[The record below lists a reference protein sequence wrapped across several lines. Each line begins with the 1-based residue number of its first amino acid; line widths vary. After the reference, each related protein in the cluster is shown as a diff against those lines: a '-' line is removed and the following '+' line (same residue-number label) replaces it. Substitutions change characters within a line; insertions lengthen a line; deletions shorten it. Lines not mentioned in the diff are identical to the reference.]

1 MIGTEKDLDR
11 YGMILEWKKRV
22 DLMIVL
28 GFNFLTAREITSSPL
43 FYFLYLAHYF

>member
-1 MIGTEKDLDR
+1 MISMEKDLDK

-22 DLMIVL
+22 NLVIVL